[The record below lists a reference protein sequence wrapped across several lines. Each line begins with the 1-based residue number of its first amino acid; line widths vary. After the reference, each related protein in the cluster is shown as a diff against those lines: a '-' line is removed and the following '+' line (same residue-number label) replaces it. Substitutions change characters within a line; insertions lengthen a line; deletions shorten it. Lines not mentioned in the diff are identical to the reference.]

1 MKFTK
6 NVGLLLLAVWLV
18 LTGLIALFGL
28 QFANLGLLMAL
39 LALAAGVVILL
50 ESFNILKWR
59 KVKRTLG
66 MILLGIWLIFT
77 GLIALTN
84 FSFAG
89 QGVVM
94 GLLALAAGVL
104 ILLDR

>member
-6 NVGLLLLAVWLV
+6 NAGLLLLAIWLI

-39 LALAAGVVILL
+39 LALASGVVILL
-50 ESFNILKWR
+50 ESFNSLKWR
-59 KVKRTLG
+59 KAKRTLG
-66 MILLGIWLIFT
+66 FILLGIWLILT
-77 GLIALTN
+77 GLIALTD
-84 FSFAG
+84 FSFQG
-89 QGVVM
+89 QGVIM